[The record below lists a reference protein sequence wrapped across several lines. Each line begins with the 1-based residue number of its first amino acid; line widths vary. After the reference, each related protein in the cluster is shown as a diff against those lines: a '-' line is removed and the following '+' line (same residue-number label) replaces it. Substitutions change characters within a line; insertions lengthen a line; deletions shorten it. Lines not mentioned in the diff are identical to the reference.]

1 MATHGLI
8 IVETKADNELALSLL
23 VYFKSVKKVKICFE
37 EKKSSK
43 EKVSYGRSCTPDL
56 RHELIIFITFAHE
69 ILLVDVVCS
78 W

>member
-56 RHELIIFITFAHE
+56 
-69 ILLVDVVCS
+69 
-78 W
+78 